1 MDMTTET
8 LFTLLNTY
16 YERLT
21 TLTSNPAALPDE
33 IEEFFCGYINVEQEL
48 TRRGMRVPVKFTVE
62 S

>member
-16 YERLT
+16 YARLT

-33 IEEFFCGYINVEQEL
+33 IEAFFCRYVQVQQEL
-48 TRRGMRVPVKFTVE
+48 TRRGEPVPVTFTAD
-62 S
+62 